1 MIVSVGSASLL
12 AAVVFGTSV
21 LSGVFGMA
29 GGMIL
34 LGVLL
39 LLMDVAP
46 AMVLFG
52 LIQLVANG
60 WRTWLWRAHVTWRII
75 AGYGAGALVS
85 FGLMKFVAFLPDKAT
100 VYILLGALPFLASR
114 LPPALAPD
122 INRRGAPFLC
132 GLGLMVVQL
141 LAGATGSVL
150 DLFFNRSE
158 LDRKQI
164 VATKAATQV
173 VSHLLRVAYFGTFA
187 SALGEFPAAWLLGA
201 LALCA
206 VLGTTAAVSILHR
219 MSDQGFRR
227 WSRFLILG
235 ISAFYVLHGVWL
247 LLA

>member
-1 MIVSVGSASLL
+1 V
-12 AAVVFGTSV
+12 
-21 LSGVFGMA
+21 
-29 GGMIL
+29 
-34 LGVLL
+34 
-39 LLMDVAP
+39 
-46 AMVLFG
+46 
-52 LIQLVANG
+52 
-60 WRTWLWRAHVTWRII
+60 
-75 AGYGAGALVS
+75 
-85 FGLMKFVAFLPDKAT
+85 
-100 VYILLGALPFLASR
+100 
-114 LPPALAPD
+114 
-122 INRRGAPFLC
+122 
-132 GLGLMVVQL
+132 
-141 LAGATGSVL
+141 AGATGSVL

-206 VLGTTAAVSILHR
+206 VLGTTAAASILHR

>member
-1 MIVSVGSASLL
+1 MIVGVGSASLL
-12 AAVVFGTSV
+12 AGVVFGTSV

-39 LLMDVAP
+39 LMMDVAP

-60 WRTWLWRAHVTWRII
+60 WRTWLWRDHVTWRIV

-85 FGLMKFVAFLPDKAT
+85 FGLMKLIAFVPDKALI
-100 VYILLGALPFLASR
+100 YILLGALPFLAGR
-114 LPPALAPD
+114 LPPSAAPD

-132 GLGLMVVQL
+132 GLGLMVLQL
-141 LAGATGSVL
+141 LAGATGSIL

-173 VSHLLRVAYFGTFA
+173 ISHVLRVAYFGTLA
-187 SALGEFPAAWLLGA
+187 SSLGDLPDGWLLGV
-201 LALCA
+201 LALCS
-206 VLGTTAAVSILHR
+206 VLGTTAAAGILRR
-219 MSDQGFRR
+219 MSDQGFKR
-227 WSRFLILG
+227 WSSVLIHA
-235 ISAFYVLHGVWL
+235 ISAFYVLHGLWL
-247 LLA
+247 LFA